1 MKKLKDPI
9 IAENCDHNVH
19 DTVYAGNYQPI
30 NLKYSRYIPRLYF
43 IPKEAVELIKT
54 EELMTT
60 NIDDMKAL
68 SHQDIMINGGSF
80 NFQGTDVT
88 FPAGSYLTYND
99 KSMHVVKYKNEVVKV
114 NGIELND
121 IWHQDG
127 ILYVGE
133 NGVLFEKNGWW
144 NTGAGHFNISST
156 LLKSLRDEGCVTK
169 IENARIQDHI
179 TEPKKVTLKDVDGQF
194 LFVAS
199 GTVTIK
205 FQTVTD
211 GAEIIDDEK
220 EFQAPSI
227 IQMTQD
233 LDISGSDFNLYEF
246 YSIKDRS
253 SLYDNAWLDG

>member
-9 IAENCDHNVH
+9 VSENCDHHVH
-19 DTVYAGNYQPI
+19 DTVYAGNYEPI

-60 NIDDMKAL
+60 NIEDMKAL

-88 FPAGSYLTYND
+88 FPSGSYLTYND
-99 KSMHVVKYKNEVVKV
+99 KSMHTVKYKNEVVKV
-114 NGIELND
+114 NGVALDD

-194 LFVAS
+194 IFIAS
-199 GTVTIK
+199 GTVKVK
-205 FQTVTD
+205 FKTVTD
-211 GAEIIDDEK
+211 GAEVVDDEK
-220 EFQAPSI
+220 ELKAPSM

-233 LDISGSDFNLYEF
+233 LDISGSDFNVYEF
-246 YSIKDRS
+246 YSIKDKS
-253 SLYDNAWLDG
+253 ELYEKAWLDG